1 MSSLTYPIFIFRSH
15 VGFTAFAALVV
26 GAMQVIVI
34 KLVTGL
40 DTGPILEVLMERLPA
55 AFRFL
60 ITEQFLS
67 ALSLKGASAFALN
80 HPLVLSLLAISA
92 IGVPNRHISA
102 ENEDGT
108 LELLLAHP
116 FRRSSLLV
124 SQWLSSAFLL
134 FVMVLVGLIASLSAI
149 ATSNELTSELRMTL
163 LKIAT
168 NLWLLFVLVM
178 TITTMLATFAKAGHK
193 VVLLSAGLLLVF
205 YLFDVLSI
213 LWNKLEF
220 IKPINIF
227 TYFQPQ
233 KIMFGQRSFVLN
245 AVVLIGAITVCLAIS
260 IRQFGRR
267 DIPG

>member
-1 MSSLTYPIFIFRSH
+1 VNSLAYPRFIFRSH
-15 VGFTAFAALVV
+15 LGFTAFAAIVI

-34 KLVTGL
+34 KLVTGI
-40 DTGPILEVLMERLPA
+40 DTGPILEVLMDRLPA

-67 ALSLKGASAFALN
+67 ALSLKGASAFAFN

-92 IGVPNRHISA
+92 IGVPNRHISG

-134 FVMVLVGLIASLSAI
+134 FVMVLVGLGASLTAI
-149 ATSNELTSELRMTL
+149 ATSGELTSELRMTL

-168 NLWLLFVLVM
+168 NLWLLFVLIM
-178 TITTMLATFAKAGHK
+178 TITTLMATFSKAGHK
-193 VVLLSAGLLLVF
+193 VVLRSAGLLLVF
-205 YLFDVLSI
+205 YLLDVLAI
-213 LWNKLEF
+213 LWDALEF
-220 IKPINIF
+220 VKPINFF

-233 KIMFGQRSFVLN
+233 KLMFGQRSFGLN
-245 AVVLIGAITVCLAIS
+245 ASVLMGAIAVCLAIS
-260 IRQFGRR
+260 LRQFGRR
-267 DIPG
+267 DIP